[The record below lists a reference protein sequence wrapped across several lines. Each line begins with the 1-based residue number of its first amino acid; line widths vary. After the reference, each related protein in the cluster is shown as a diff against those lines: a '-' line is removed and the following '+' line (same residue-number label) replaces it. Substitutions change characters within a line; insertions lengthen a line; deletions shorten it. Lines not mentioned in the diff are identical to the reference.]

1 MQVEANRPSV
11 DNDNSQWIRL
21 EQQGSQSVRSLE
33 EGAGS
38 SAQQLRWQGRDLS
51 SLSTALWTRKLHL
64 GSVGEGLTESGQDY

>member
-11 DNDNSQWIRL
+11 DNDNSRWIRL
-21 EQQGSQSVRSLE
+21 EQQGSQSMRPLE

-38 SAQQLRWQGRDLS
+38 SAQELRWQGRDLS
-51 SLSTALWTRKLHL
+51 SLSTALWTQERHP